1 MARHDEVSPE
11 SAVSTTTTSNPAV
24 STSGE
29 RPLRADA
36 QRNRDKLLR
45 VAAEAFTDVG
55 VDVAL
60 EEIARRAGVGIGT
73 FYRHFPTREALV
85 VAVYRQQ
92 IDDLA
97 AAARELPL
105 VHPPADALREWMH
118 AFVDYA
124 AVKRGMVALL
134 KSMMETDS
142 HLFDDARANLH
153 AAAGSLM
160 TAAVEAGEIR
170 PDVGP
175 TEVIR
180 AIGGICMATDRPG
193 SQETAIAL
201 VDLVFDGLRYGATTA
216 R

>member
-1 MARHDEVSPE
+1 VARHDEVLSDG
-11 SAVSTTTTSNPAV
+11 AVARPAV
-24 STSGE
+24 
-29 RPLRADA
+29 RPMRADA

-45 VAAEAFTDVG
+45 VATEAFTELG
-55 VDVAL
+55 VEVPL

-85 VAVYRQQ
+85 VAVYRQL

-105 VHPPADALREWMH
+105 VHPPAEALRQWMH

-124 AVKRGMVALL
+124 TVKRGMVVLL
-134 KSMMETDS
+134 KSMMETES
-142 HLFDDARANLH
+142 QLFDDARATLN

-160 TAAVEAGEIR
+160 TAAAQAGAIR

-175 TEVIR
+175 AEVIR

-193 SQETAIAL
+193 SGQTAIAL
-201 VDLVFDGLRYGATTA
+201 VDLVFDGLRYGAPV
-216 R
+216 RS

>member
-11 SAVSTTTTSNPAV
+11 PAV
-24 STSGE
+24 LKSKG

-55 VDVAL
+55 VDVPL

-105 VHPPADALREWMH
+105 AHAPADALREWMH

-124 AVKRGMVALL
+124 TVKRGMVAML

-142 HLFDDARANLH
+142 QLFDDARATLY
-153 AAAGSLM
+153 ASAGSLM
-160 TAAVEAGEIR
+160 TAAAQAGEIR

-193 SQETAIAL
+193 SEETAIAL
-201 VDLVFDGLRYGATTA
+201 VDLVFDGLRYGAPA
-216 R
+216 RS

>member
-1 MARHDEVSPE
+1 M
-11 SAVSTTTTSNPAV
+11 
-24 STSGE
+24 
-29 RPLRADA
+29 RADA

-55 VDVAL
+55 VDVPL

-142 HLFDDARANLH
+142 HLFDDARATLH

-160 TAAVEAGEIR
+160 TAAAEAGEIR

-193 SQETAIAL
+193 SEETAIAL
-201 VDLVFDGLRYGATTA
+201 VDLVFDGLRYGAPA
-216 R
+216 LER

>member
-1 MARHDEVSPE
+1 MP
-11 SAVSTTTTSNPAV
+11 
-24 STSGE
+24 
-29 RPLRADA
+29 
-36 QRNRDKLLR
+36 
-45 VAAEAFTDVG
+45 
-55 VDVAL
+55 L

-142 HLFDDARANLH
+142 APVRRRQGHPVN
-153 AAAGSLM
+153 AAAGSLL
-160 TAAVEAGEIR
+160 TAAAEAGEIR
-170 PDVGP
+170 AGLGP
-175 TEVIR
+175 TELIR

-193 SQETAIAL
+193 L
-201 VDLVFDGLRYGATTA
+201 GRDRDRPGGPGLRRTPLRRAGPSRSSVPGRSAA
-216 R
+216 SVSAH